1 MTVAVLNPTYDNRI
15 ISSAATA
22 TGDSAGELAV
32 GEHNSLAQVGRP
44 LIKFDFS
51 GIPANALVS
60 SAVFELYAI
69 EDNSSNTRIYR
80 IYRLKRNWVPA
91 EATWNIWSTGN
102 NWSTAG
108 ADGADDRES
117 ADIGSYEMANNA
129 AINAWYSWSLTPSK
143 VQEWISGAFANY
155 GLIIR
160 AETENNDQFR
170 FESLENAGG
179 HDPKLTITYT
189 VGLAGVKTVNGVA
202 IASVKTV
209 NGIAIASV
217 KSIQGIT

>member
-1 MTVAVLNPTYDNRI
+1 MTTAILNPTDDSRAL
-15 ISSAATA
+15 SSANNTV
-22 TGDSAGELAV
+22 GDTAGELAL
-32 GEHNSLAQVGRP
+32 GEHNGLAQIGRP
-44 LIKFDFS
+44 YIKFDFS
-51 GIPANALVS
+51 TIPTNALVT
-60 SAVFELYAI
+60 SATLELYAV

-80 IYRLKRNWVPA
+80 IYRLKRNWVPT
-91 EATWNIWSTGN
+91 EATWNVWSTGN

-117 ADIGSYEMANNA
+117 EDIGSYEMAGNS

-155 GLIIR
+155 GFVMR
-160 AETENNDQFR
+160 ADTEANDQFR

-179 HDPKLTITYT
+179 HDPKLTIVYT

-202 IASVKTV
+202 MASVKTI
-209 NGIAIASV
+209 NGIAVASV
-217 KSIQGIT
+217 KSINGIT